1 MEKTTPKTSAP
12 AGILVSDKIG
22 NVSGIYV
29 PPNMKGEEKNEPIA
43 NVSTGDVTVE
53 GSDSSIKADELS
65 AAPAGMKIFEQPTI
79 NTKIDRFKTSYVE
92 DHEVEEAKKI
102 IEESL
107 GFEVPRVCGY
117 HMVVKIFVRPEDV
130 HEFTDEKGNKKSI
143 YLPESATAQ
152 DKFRSCVALVLNQG
166 PECYT
171 GKRFQENPVIRF
183 FRKTGLFKS
192 WLGPIRK
199 RPWCKVGDWVV
210 IARNAGPQVNYRGM
224 PVTYLPDDQ
233 IFGVVPD
240 PTFVTRD

>member
-1 MEKTTPKTSAP
+1 MEKKPPKTSAP

-29 PPNMKGEEKNEPIA
+29 PPNMKGDEKNEPIDA
-43 NVSTGDVTVE
+43 PIQEAKVVESGPVTVE
-53 GSDSSIKADELS
+53 NKETLPEFKVTYS
-65 AAPAGMKIFEQPTI
+65 
-79 NTKIDRFKTSYVE
+79 KIDRFKTSFVE
-92 DHEVEEAKKI
+92 DCEVEEAKKI
-102 IEESL
+102 ITEQL
-107 GFEVPRVCGY
+107 GFEPPRACGY
-117 HMVVKIFVRPEDV
+117 HMAVKIFVRPEDV
-130 HEFTDEKGNKKSI
+130 HEFTDEHGNKKSI
-143 YLPESATAQ
+143 YLPAMSTAQ

-171 GKRFQENPVIRF
+171 GKRFKENPLIRF
-183 FRKTGLFKS
+183 FRITGLFKS